1 MGKRSRLLFRV
12 FLTLGVLACGPC
24 PSGQAATLK
33 GLRCEMPCKRGHR
46 GEVCRAADPRP
57 TQTVVMEGRPG
68 QLYRVT
74 LRFRGVVEQHSYA
87 GGKQDRLWYVGGHS
101 AQGSY
106 NIYRLHISDPEQTYY
121 LNAGR
126 AGIRRTWAIDYTKTL
141 RVRGG
146 ATVTLSGDAQDG
158 ALIVNRDESN
168 HPIIIPGVPPAPEL
182 FDGQFIQMDVTSV
195 TSVESANQ

>member
-12 FLTLGVLACGPC
+12 FLTLGVLACGP
-24 PSGQAATLK
+24 PQSGLAATLK
-33 GLRCEMPCKRGHR
+33 GLRCEMPCKPGHR
-46 GEVCRAADPRP
+46 GDVCRAVDPRP
-57 TQTVVMEGRPG
+57 TRAVVMEGRPG
-68 QLYRVT
+68 QLYEVT

-87 GGKQDRLWYVGGHS
+87 GGDQAGFWYVGGHS
-101 AQGSY
+101 AQSTY

-141 RVRGG
+141 RVRSG
-146 ATVTLSGDAQDG
+146 AAVTLSADAQDA

-168 HPIIIPGVPPAPEL
+168 HPIVIPDVPPAPEA
-182 FDGQFIQMDVTSV
+182 FDGQFIQIDVTSV
-195 TSVESANQ
+195 SE